1 MSSDLFSSLGVS
13 ASGLRAQSTRLRVIA
28 ENVANADSTGTRPG
42 EAPYRRKTISFE
54 SVLDEVTGLEQVEV
68 GEIAPDPAPFPLA
81 YEPGNPAADADGY
94 VRRPNVNALVEMVDM
109 REATRSYEANLKTL
123 ETSRDMLQRALDLL
137 R

>member
-28 ENVANADSTGTRPG
+28 ENLANADTTGAKPG
-42 EAPYRRKTISFE
+42 EAPYRRKTISFG
-54 SVLDEVTGLEQVEV
+54 SVLDQATGLEEVAV

-81 YEPGNPAADADGY
+81 YEPGSPAADADGY